1 MEDNNRSVAGVAL
14 DVVEHLLGFHLLA
27 IVAGDQVVHDDC
39 EARPEHLALRPSQQS
54 VRWTEQRTVDEFV
67 GMEDVEQ
74 ISSGGD
80 LSALQVIHG
89 VVAHAVSSPLD
100 FGKEFG
106 IACHIVAHAEEG
118 GLDAILVKD
127 IKHPRRDLRDGSVV
141 KGEIDRVPAL
151 VYAPDGLGE

>member
-74 ISSGGD
+74 IAACGNLG
-80 LSALQVIHG
+80 ALQVIHG

-100 FGKEFG
+100 FFEQLRV
-106 IACHIVAHAEEG
+106 ACHIVAHAEEG
-118 GLDAILVKD
+118 GLDTILVKD
-127 IKHPRRDLRDGSVV
+127 IEHPWRDLRDGSVV
-141 KGEIDRVPAL
+141 KCEVDRVPAL